1 VNSNLST
8 VVNSLRGMLSK
19 FLAALPYIVIAL
31 LVYAVFHTVAK
42 MIRRTIM
49 RLAIRRKQHSAG
61 LVVGRLAEGGV
72 MLLGAL
78 VALMIAVPSFNPA
91 QLVELLGIGG
101 VAVGFAFRDILQN
114 FLAGILILLTEPFRI
129 NDQIV
134 VGPFEGTVEDIETR
148 ATMIRTGDG
157 RRVVIPNSK
166 VFTDA
171 VIVNTAFDRRR
182 LEYDVSIGNRDDIAL
197 AKELLL
203 RAVHRAAEPLE
214 FPAPETLVV
223 ELAPSAVVV
232 RVRWWISLARRENVV
247 ESMDRALQAINAEL
261 LAHGIDQ
268 PFPTTQV
275 LFHDQTEETD
285 GDRRLQR
292 EGWPAGNEP
301 VPRSRFQVLQATKQ
315 ASNMG
320 KARAAADGEDSI

>member
-1 VNSNLST
+1 
-8 VVNSLRGMLSK
+8 MLTK

-31 LVYAVFHTVAK
+31 LVYGIFHVAAK
-42 MIRRTIM
+42 TIRRAIM
-49 RLAIRRKQHSAG
+49 RVSIRRMKQHSAG

-148 ATMIRTGDG
+148 ATMIRTEDG
-157 RRVVIPNSK
+157 RRVVIPNSRL
-166 VFTDA
+166 FTES

-182 LEYDVSIGNRDDIAL
+182 LEYDVSIGDRDNIAV
-197 AKELLL
+197 AKELMLQAVL
-203 RAVHRAAEPLE
+203 RAAAPLE
-214 FPAPETLVV
+214 APPPQALVV
-223 ELAPSAVVV
+223 QLAPSAVVI
-232 RVRWWISLARRENVV
+232 RVRWWVSLSRRENVR
-247 ESMDRALQAINAEL
+247 ESMDRALDAINADL
-261 LAHGIDQ
+261 HANGIDQ

-292 EGWPAGNEP
+292 EGWPAGNGP
-301 VPRSRFQVLQATKQ
+301 VPRSRFQVLQAAKQ
-315 ASNMG
+315 ASEMG
-320 KARAAADGEDSI
+320 KARAVADGQDG